1 MGWLSTSKELFWIYG
16 KPGSGKST
24 LMNHLA
30 HNSRLASSLQ
40 QYSPMKWIVLRFFFD
55 FRSGKGITNSFEGLL
70 RSLLYQLLKKLPQ
83 IDIRGLY
90 DSEEDSVSDWP
101 EHRLRDALRRAL
113 ESAENGV
120 CILVDGLD
128 EYEGSF
134 LTLIGFLRSLATSND
149 SEKCPIKICV
159 SSRPEPKLF
168 QLLRNL
174 PQLSMSNH
182 NASGIQSYC
191 SLRLKE
197 MKLGDLE
204 DLNTSR
210 LSHIIAERAEG
221 VFLWVRF
228 AMDELF
234 EGHSS
239 GATFEEILERL
250 SSIPDSLEAV
260 YDRLLD
266 RMNPLAKRECMFML
280 QLVCFAKRTL
290 SLEEHHAATEFA
302 MDRDLVIIEPTDCFR
317 NKVSWRRPE
326 MYDTYAKRL
335 RAISVGLLELVWDG
349 LLRILSVK
357 LIHRS
362 VSTYLDRKG
371 WQKLRESGSYDVA
384 TYESWYL
391 TICIRYFHRVLLHLN
406 PGKSTGQR
414 TLQDSFGPN
423 SKFYSRFGMNEH
435 EVLAPYPFLA
445 YSAVW
450 VFEHA
455 RSLEEQGI
463 SSYPLLHDSS
473 TEQLLGLHV
482 SLAGASDRIQYDSRC
497 TACYLSPLS
506 PERHLIFEG
515 FDPVYLA
522 FLHGL
527 VSYCKSDLAT
537 RVPAPRQAFWD
548 LALRCAIYSSV
559 PKDHEISQEV
569 VSLALQNITSVR
581 QHHDE
586 DSIKMARD
594 WWALYKLKLVLH
606 HESVKDLRFTDG
618 KGREVKLCWLY
629 AHQFFRASPFYKYG
643 DLLDLLMEAARRR
656 GEDVRQSCGPE
667 GNLAEMLLKEPLSW
681 QRKDKLLYL
690 RDYYDS
696 MSWPFEYDA
705 DDIVWCSSTEGSEE
719 VEDMS
724 SEQDDFDSE
733 DVECRS
739 ANTPACDADHSEN
752 RE

>member
-1 MGWLSTSKELFWIYG
+1 MDWLSGSKGLFWIYG

-70 RSLLYQLLKKLPQ
+70 RSLLYQLIKKLPQ
-83 IDIRGLY
+83 IDVRGLY
-90 DSEEDSVSDWP
+90 DSEEDSISDWP
-101 EHRLRDALRRAL
+101 EHRLRDALRRSL
-113 ESAENGV
+113 ESVKNGV

-134 LTLIGFLRSLATSND
+134 LILIPFLQSLATSND
-149 SEKCPIKICV
+149 SEKSPIKICV

-260 YDRLLD
+260 YDRMLD

-280 QLVCFAKRTL
+280 QLVCFAKWTL
-290 SLEEHHAATEFA
+290 SLEEHHAATKFA
-302 MDRDLVIIEPTDCFR
+302 MDRDLVIIEPTDGDGKSGSMPR
-317 NKVSWRRPE
+317 MN
-326 MYDTYAKRL
+326 DTYAKRL
-335 RAISVGLLELVWDG
+335 RAKSVGLLEPVRHG
-349 LLRILSVK
+349 LFSFTSVK

-362 VSTYLDRKG
+362 VSTYLDQKG
-371 WQKLRESGSYDVA
+371 WQKLGESGSYDAA
-384 TYESWYL
+384 THESWYVK
-391 TICIRYFHRVLLHLN
+391 ICIRYLHLVLLHVN
-406 PGKSTGQR
+406 PRNSTSQD
-414 TLQDSFGPN
+414 TWQDSVDPN
-423 SKFYSRFGMNEH
+423 WNFYSRLKMDQVE
-435 EVLAPYPFLA
+435 ASYPFLA
-445 YSAVW
+445 YSAKW
-450 VFEHA
+450 LFEHA
-455 RSLEEQGI
+455 RSLEEQGV
-463 SSYPLLHDSS
+463 SSYPLLHDSL

-482 SLAGASDRIQYDSRC
+482 SLAREEYRNC
-497 TACYLSPLS
+497 PACYLSS
-506 PERHLIFEG
+506 KQGLISG
-515 FDPVYLA
+515 DLDPVYVS

-527 VSYCKSDLAT
+527 VLYCKSDLST
-537 RVPAPRQAFWD
+537 RVPAHGQAFWD

-559 PKDHEISQEV
+559 LKKHIITQEIV
-569 VSLALQNITSVR
+569 PLALQNITSVR
-581 QHHDE
+581 QHHIGDC
-586 DSIKMARD
+586 MAVAGYRWD
-594 WWALYKLKLVLH
+594 PHILKLVLH

-618 KGREVKLCWLY
+618 KGREVKLCWLF
-629 AHQFFRASPFYKYG
+629 AQPFHIDIWHPQYNNV
-643 DLLDLLMEAARRR
+643 LDVLMEAARRR

-667 GNLAEMLLKEPLSW
+667 GNLAETLLKQPPL
-681 QRKDKLLYL
+681 RERREKLLRL
-690 RDYYDS
+690 RSYYDS

-705 DDIVWCSSTEGSEE
+705 DEIERDRPDKRSEE

-724 SEQDDFDSE
+724 SEQDDFDAE
-733 DVECRS
+733 DVECGS
-739 ANTPACDADHSEN
+739 ASTSAYGAGHSEN